1 MYRHTPAAGSQKR
14 SGSILGH
21 ALVRRF
27 LRCRWSLIQLLVVLG
42 LAGALAPAG
51 ALASDA
57 AGPCPD
63 ISGPKCSIQ
72 LSTGITMRY
81 LEVGPS
87 DGPVVFLLHG
97 YTDTSRSLSLVM
109 GDLHRI
115 APQLDIIVPDQ
126 RGHGASSMPD
136 GAECPASPDL
146 CFRPIDFARDI
157 IAFMD
162 ARHIQRASVVGHSM
176 GSLVAQELGL
186 TYPDRINRLILIST
200 GTSGQKPLLQSMLS
214 DLVEGLWKQAF
225 TDQGYVWPADVY
237 NLSPAVAAPGFD
249 DFLQY
254 QWDADTVAPQAFLDQ
269 IIPETRATRLGTW
282 IGVLRNLAVADNTER
297 LRHLQVPT
305 LVLWAVQDFLFS
317 RDDEQVLIDALTAAA
332 QDGGSFWWKQ
342 YGVLSPPPDGE
353 QTDVSHNLVWEAP
366 EGVATDIASFLER
379 GHPTRTLYHT
389 NYPADIHQI
398 VAEPG
403 RATIIHAGHGVG
415 PVTGPGN

>member
-1 MYRHTPAAGSQKR
+1 
-14 SGSILGH
+14 
-21 ALVRRF
+21 
-27 LRCRWSLIQLLVVLG
+27 
-42 LAGALAPAG
+42 
-51 ALASDA
+51 
-57 AGPCPD
+57 
-63 ISGPKCSIQ
+63 
-72 LSTGITMRY
+72 MRY

-109 GDLHRI
+109 RDLHQL
-115 APQLDIIVPDQ
+115 APELDIIAPDQ
-126 RGHGASSMPD
+126 RGHGASSMPA
-136 GAECPASPDL
+136 GAECPSAPDL

-186 TYPDRINRLILIST
+186 SYPDRINRLVLIST
-200 GTSGQKPLLQSMLS
+200 GTSGRKPLLQSMLS
-214 DLVEGLWKQAF
+214 DLVEGLWKDAF
-225 TDQGYVWPADVY
+225 TQQGYAWPSDVY

-249 DFLQY
+249 DFLQNS
-254 QWDADTVAPQAFLDQ
+254 WDADAVAPQAFLDQ

-317 RDDEQVLIDALTAAA
+317 RDDEQVLIDALRAAA

-342 YGVLSPPPDGE
+342 YGVLNPPPDGE
-353 QTDVSHNLVWEAP
+353 QTDLSHNLVWEAP
-366 EGVATDIASFLER
+366 EGVATDIASYLEH
-379 GHPTRTLYHT
+379 GHPTKTLYHT
-389 NYPADIHQI
+389 NYPTDIQQI
-398 VAEPG
+398 LAEPG
-403 RATIIHAGHGVG
+403 RATLIHAGDDVAGI
-415 PVTGPGN
+415 TGQDN